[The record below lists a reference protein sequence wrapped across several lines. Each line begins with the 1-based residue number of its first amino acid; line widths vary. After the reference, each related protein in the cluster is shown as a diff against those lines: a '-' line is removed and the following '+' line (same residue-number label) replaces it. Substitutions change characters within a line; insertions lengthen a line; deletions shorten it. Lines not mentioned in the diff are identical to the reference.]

1 MTLRYFSIYEA
12 DYCNLWMAEMVIEAR
27 LPAINNLILS

>member
-12 DYCNLWMAEMVIEAR
+12 DYRNLWMTEMAIEAR